1 MAEIELFPDL
11 SHCIE
16 TVARKEYEELARRL
30 LTGESGAELEDRL
43 ALLREFLETADFREL
58 RRQSEEYLLQNRKV
72 KFLLF
77 RERGRLKY
85 KMVQR

>member
-16 TVARKEYEELARRL
+16 TVAKREYEDITRRL
-30 LTGESGAELEDRL
+30 LAGEGGAEPEDRL
-43 ALLREFLETADFREL
+43 ALLREFLDAADFREL

-85 KMVQR
+85 KMVQC